1 MSDLHGVDPEL
12 EETMRGRGSSVVS
25 YELSSARAD
34 ASARTELASVTGRLT
49 NSAGDRQEH
58 DCTCTITYTTTLRG
72 RASEADRSMMM
83 DIQDMSRTARS
94 TAPHLASAI
103 VPTTRG
109 ITAMGTARALVANC
123 SSQESFSIG
132 QLRPVHAS
140 LSIGSLV
147 VEKDIDDAT
156 DTCAAAP

>member
-1 MSDLHGVDPEL
+1 
-12 EETMRGRGSSVVS
+12 
-25 YELSSARAD
+25 
-34 ASARTELASVTGRLT
+34 
-49 NSAGDRQEH
+49 
-58 DCTCTITYTTTLRG
+58 
-72 RASEADRSMMM
+72 MMM

-94 TAPHLASAI
+94 TVPHLASAI

-156 DTCAAAP
+156 DTCAAALPQPQQLDELSIDTDRLLGAWHNDAVASVARERTSGKRGKRRRGQNVLQRSLRSLGAWLAVSLARKFTFWRTTDWSST